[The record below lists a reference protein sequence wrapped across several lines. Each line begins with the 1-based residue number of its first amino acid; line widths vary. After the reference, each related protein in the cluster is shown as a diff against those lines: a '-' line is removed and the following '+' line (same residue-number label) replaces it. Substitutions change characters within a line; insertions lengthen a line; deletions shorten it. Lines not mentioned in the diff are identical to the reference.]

1 MVINEDSMGRK
12 VLVINVMARL
22 FMDPLNDPIEAIE
35 NIIENYKI
43 GESVSAIVID
53 VHGEATS
60 EKMAI
65 GHAFDGRVSFIVGT
79 HTHVPTADAQI
90 FEKGTA
96 YQSDAGMCGDYDSV
110 IGGEKNGWVSRFKH
124 KMPTGRINVSAGLS
138 TLCGVIVNIN
148 DATGLAVNIEPIIIG
163 PHLINRIPE
172 KI

>member
-1 MVINEDSMGRK
+1 MCM
-12 VLVINVMARL
+12 
-22 FMDPLNDPIEAIE
+22 
-35 NIIENYKI
+35 
-43 GESVSAIVID
+43 
-53 VHGEATS
+53 
-60 EKMAI
+60 EKQLQKKWLI